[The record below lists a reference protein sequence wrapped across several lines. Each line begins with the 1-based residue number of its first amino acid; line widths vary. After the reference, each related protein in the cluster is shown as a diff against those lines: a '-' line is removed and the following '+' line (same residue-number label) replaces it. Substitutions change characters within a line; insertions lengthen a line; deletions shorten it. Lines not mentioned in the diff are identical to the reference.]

1 MLTNSWSKHRA
12 ALLLTFG
19 ISTTTLLVSFL
30 AALYLS
36 YLSTWLDDRQIRR
49 IAVCRNKYNF
59 TGPDVNK
66 GIEII
71 KLPISTRHKN

>member
-36 YLSTWLDDRQIRR
+36 YLSTWLDDRQIMR
-49 IAVCRNKYNF
+49 IAVC
-59 TGPDVNK
+59 
-66 GIEII
+66 
-71 KLPISTRHKN
+71 